1 MVHQNGQVAKSMTPF
16 FDARLEVARQAHFV
30 PEQSFTV
37 GRHQNNKGESIG
49 SLSLLA
55 YAIAA
60 NMNRRQALE
69 LFGEHYD
76 AVLLDPLGTNH
87 QNIRALLADGTDSS
101 PISDIVILSDYGVSI
116 SMIEGWWEELST
128 ISSSSDT
135 SDLQEEV
142 QWVLQ
147 YIEDGVLTKPDEGAD
162 SWINKA
168 LEIAELLE
176 LLSTPRR
183 QAS

>member
-1 MVHQNGQVAKSMTPF
+1 M
-16 FDARLEVARQAHFV
+16 
-30 PEQSFTV
+30 
-37 GRHQNNKGESIG
+37 
-49 SLSLLA
+49 A
-55 YAIAA
+55 YAIAT

-69 LFGEHYD
+69 LFGEHYE
-76 AVLLDPLGTNH
+76 AVLVDPLGTNH
-87 QNIRALLADGTDSS
+87 QNIRAMLADGTDSS

-128 ISSSSDT
+128 ISSSTDT
-135 SDLQEEV
+135 SDIREEV
-142 QWVLQ
+142 EWVLQ